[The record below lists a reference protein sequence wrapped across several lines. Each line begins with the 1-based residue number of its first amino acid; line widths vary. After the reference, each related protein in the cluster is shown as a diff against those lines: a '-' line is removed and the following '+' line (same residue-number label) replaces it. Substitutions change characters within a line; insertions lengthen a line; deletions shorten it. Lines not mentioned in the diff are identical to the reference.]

1 MLQLTPSQMEVLS
14 DYIREPFE
22 SRLEAHLRTYFA
34 DTCVALDS
42 AELRDFI
49 RRGIDRATSHEIT
62 RRRDICKFL
71 HLVITFG
78 EDFDRDLAWANDIL
92 VGARID
98 RSRTKIDLLYD
109 EARTRRAEP
118 PGVA

>member
-1 MLQLTPSQMEVLS
+1 MLQLTPSQVEVLS

-22 SRLEAHLRTYFA
+22 SRLEAHLREYFSDA
-34 DTCVALDS
+34 CAALES
-42 AELRDFI
+42 EGLRDFI
-49 RRGIDRATSHEIT
+49 RRGVDRAISHQIT

-71 HLVITFG
+71 QLVITFG
-78 EDFDRDLAWANDIL
+78 EDFDRDLAWASDIL

-109 EARTRRAEP
+109 EARYRRAEAP
-118 PGVA
+118 EVA